1 MRDRI
6 AQWLNTESDTAVSAL
21 SFSAGDYRLNPT
33 APKRTGYTPAA
44 VLVPLVDR
52 PEGMTVLLTLRTQHL
67 NDHAGQVS
75 FPGGRVEPND
85 RDTIETALRETEE
98 EIGVGREHIEVLGF
112 LERYRTVTGFD
123 IEPVV
128 GLVKPDFSLRP
139 DPFEV
144 AEVFEVELELVL
156 REENF
161 QRQTRIFHGRERHF
175 YEIPH
180 ARHHIWGAT
189 AGILR
194 ALCLRAQAVVDLTS

>member
-6 AQWLNTESDTAVSAL
+6 AQWLNSEPDTDVSTLPL
-21 SFSAGDYRLNPT
+21 SVGDYRLNPS
-33 APKRTGYTPAA
+33 APVRSGYTPAA

-52 PEGMTVLLTLRTQHL
+52 PEGMTVLLTLRTDHL

-75 FPGGRVEPND
+75 FPGGRVEPTD
-85 RDTIETALRETEE
+85 RDTVETALRETEE
-98 EIGVGREHIEVLGF
+98 EIGLGREHVEVLGY

-128 GLVKPDFSLRP
+128 GLIKPEFVLKP

-144 AEVFEVELELVL
+144 AEIFEVDFELVL
-156 REENF
+156 CKENF
-161 QRQTRIFHGRERHF
+161 RRETLVFQGRERYF

-194 ALCLRAQAVVDLTS
+194 TLCLRAQASFR

>member
-6 AQWLNTESDTAVSAL
+6 AQWLNSEPDTDVSAL
-21 SFSAGDYRLNPT
+21 PMSAGDYRLNPT
-33 APKRTGYTPAA
+33 APVRAGYTQAA

-52 PEGMTVLLTLRTQHL
+52 PEGMTVLLTLRTEHL

-75 FPGGRVEPND
+75 FPGGRVEPSD
-85 RDTIETALRETEE
+85 RSTIDTALRETEE
-98 EIGVGREHIEVLGF
+98 EIGLGRQHIQVLGY
-112 LERYRTVTGFD
+112 LDRYRTVTGFD

-128 GLVKPDFSLRP
+128 GVVTPGFTLKP

-144 AEVFEVELELVL
+144 AEIFEVSLELVL
-156 REENF
+156 CEESFRRE
-161 QRQTRIFHGRERHF
+161 TLMHKGRERHF

-180 ARHHIWGAT
+180 KRHHIWGAT

-194 ALCLRAQAVVDLTS
+194 TLCLRARATVG